1 MNALDVCSCTFCENV
16 IFQKRLLPQ
25 VAFSGEGGWWRPS
38 HANQMSPGGAPT
50 DGTAQDSHFELK
62 QQSVLATSKATQTS
76 LMSTTQQIWAP
87 KICLDLNGSTLTTS
101 AKKIWRA
108 LNSQHCN
115 CICLMWSYSGKG
127 GIYYDI
133 VYISL
138 SWTTIFHLFEKGKW
152 FKRQTRQ
159 SNNFSISNWEFD
171 IVAFGRIWN
180 VWLKNQA
187 ATVVKTKLKR

>member
-1 MNALDVCSCTFCENV
+1 MTSVTRESDVTGGRTDRRNRTRFACE
-16 IFQKRLLPQ
+16 
-25 VAFSGEGGWWRPS
+25 
-38 HANQMSPGGAPT
+38 
-50 DGTAQDSHFELK
+50 HFELK
-62 QQSVLATSKATQTS
+62 QRSVLATSKATQTS

-87 KICLDLNGSTLTTS
+87 KICPDFIESTLTTS

-108 LNSQHCN
+108 LTLNN

-159 SNNFSISNWEFD
+159 SNKFSISNWEFD

-180 VWLKNQA
+180 IWLKNQA
-187 ATVVKTKLKR
+187 ATLLKT